1 MCPESGKNSPL
12 KGDNYSAKN
21 ADIWAL
27 GVTLYCFT
35 YKTVPFDGE
44 NVLQILSN
52 IEDKKLFLRVFIYY
66 NFILDWNFLK
76 VDRLVKN

>member
-27 GVTLYCFT
+27 GVIIHEMLTKGIHPYG
-35 YKTVPFDGE
+35 KKDIKMAP
-44 NVLQILSN
+44 N
-52 IEDKKLFLRVFIYY
+52 IIKGNMEIK
-66 NFILDWNFLK
+66 
-76 VDRLVKN
+76 